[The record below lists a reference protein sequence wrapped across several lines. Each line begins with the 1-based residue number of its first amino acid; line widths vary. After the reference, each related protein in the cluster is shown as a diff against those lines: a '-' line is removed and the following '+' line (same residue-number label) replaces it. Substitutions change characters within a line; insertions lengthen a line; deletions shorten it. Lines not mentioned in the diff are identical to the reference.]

1 MKKISREQAEQLFLE
16 SKVLNSKIDQDQ
28 DELRVS
34 MILSDNKS
42 CLIKFDV
49 KSQKKTLIS
58 VVFVAS
64 SVMIILSF

>member
-49 KSQKKTLIS
+49 KSQKKTYFLDT
-58 VVFVAS
+58 AK
-64 SVMIILSF
+64 

>member
-1 MKKISREQAEQLFLE
+1 MKKISREQAEKIFIE

-34 MILSDNKS
+34 MILSGNKS

-49 KSQKKTLIS
+49 KSQQKTYYIDT
-58 VVFVAS
+58 AKY
-64 SVMIILSF
+64 